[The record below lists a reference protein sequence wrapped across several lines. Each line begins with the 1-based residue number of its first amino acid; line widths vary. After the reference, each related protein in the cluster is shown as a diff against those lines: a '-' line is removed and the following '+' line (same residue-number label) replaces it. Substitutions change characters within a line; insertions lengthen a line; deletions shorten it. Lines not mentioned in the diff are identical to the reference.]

1 MLFTNRAYTK
11 HQDIHDKDT
20 ASKELIMRM
29 ESVYV
34 GDIACPVRGGGPRP
48 QKVFVHNYP
57 FEASSDSLSL
67 VLKRFG
73 DVKDISHRR
82 WLHLKDIFDG
92 VRVVTMIRDK
102 PIPRNLDVD
111 GFHVKVSYYGQSV
124 ECDICNN
131 HGHVARDCPLNG
143 KCLWCHQPGHL
154 QRDCTNP
161 PAGDNS
167 DVGSSEGR
175 SPSGPPAPV
184 NVDTSSFTGYCVVS
198 SCGSLRSCGCIIL
211 YRPIY
216 NLLKSHID
224 LEGRFLLCSF
234 SFRDISFNISCLYA
248 PNRNL
253 ARNDFSDGLADTID
267 LTFPTFIC
275 GDFNTVLD
283 RSMDR
288 FGSNVSDYSQESSQ
302 ALAHL
307 FDSCCTIDI
316 WRYLHPTSKQF
327 TWSARN
333 GSLSSRIDLI
343 GCPVAWV
350 PSMSSSEI
358 LPFPFSDHCAVLL
371 SGSFPSLIP
380 PGPGVWKLNIS
391 TLENDDYFELISSFW
406 RSWKFRKSSFVS
418 IIDWWGLG
426 KSKIKGLT
434 VTYCKKRV
442 AAQREKRNLL
452 CNLVEHLKRKIDNGS
467 TSCVGAYKNA
477 LVNLGKK
484 DLEAANG
491 ARVRSRV
498 QWAEE
503 GETSSKYFL
512 RLEKKNKAERW
523 VSALKDEDDIIHSD
537 VDGISQCVVFL
548 LLVSLLL

>member
-1 MLFTNRAYTK
+1 MAFS
-11 HQDIHDKDT
+11 I
-20 ASKELIMRM
+20 
-29 ESVYV
+29 
-34 GDIACPVRGGGPRP
+34 
-48 QKVFVHNYP
+48 
-57 FEASSDSLSL
+57 LSL
-67 VLKRFG
+67 NVYGLRDANKRSGLVQWLRSLPSSTDF
-73 DVKDISHRR
+73 VCLQETHCISEQEACS
-82 WLHLKDIFDG
+82 WF
-92 VRVVTMIRDK
+92 
-102 PIPRNLDVD
+102 
-111 GFHVKVSYYGQSV
+111 
-124 ECDICNN
+124 
-131 HGHVARDCPLNG
+131 
-143 KCLWCHQPGHL
+143 
-154 QRDCTNP
+154 
-161 PAGDNS
+161 
-167 DVGSSEGR
+167 SS
-175 SPSGPPAPV
+175 
-184 NVDTSSFTGYCVVS
+184 TGYCVAP

-234 SFRDISFNISCLYA
+234 SFRDISFNIPCLYA
-248 PNRNL
+248 PNRNP
-253 ARNDFSDGLADTID
+253 ARNDFFDGLADNID

-288 FGSNVSDYSQESSQ
+288 FASNVSDYSQESSQ

-307 FDSCCTIDI
+307 FESCCTIDI
-316 WRYLHPTSKQF
+316 WRYLHPTRKQF

-350 PSMSSSEI
+350 PSMSSCEI

-391 TLENDDYFELISSFW
+391 ILENDGYFELISSFW

-418 IIDWWGLG
+418 IMDWWELG

-452 CNLVEHLKRKIDNGS
+452 CNLIEHLKRKIDNGS
-467 TSCVGAYKNA
+467 TSCVDAYKNA
-477 LVNLGKK
+477 LVNLGKL

-523 VSALKDEDDIIHSD
+523 ISALEDEDGIIHSD
-537 VDGISQCVVFL
+537 VDGISHVLSSFYSSLFSSEDTIPSAQAVL
-548 LLVSLLL
+548 LNNLETSLLPEQSGLCDGPLSLSECHSSLLGMALRKAPGCDGLPVEFYLKFWDVLGADLVEVLNFCYLSGSLSRT